1 MHLLIIQFKN
11 RKKIIEL
18 QLNELL
24 QIIIKELLKKLSQK
38 QNIFLVLQ
46 CLIYIIMAV

>member
-1 MHLLIIQFKN
+1 MHLLIIKFKN

-46 CLIYIIMAV
+46 C

>member
-24 QIIIKELLKKLSQK
+24 QIIIKEFLKKLSQK

-46 CLIYIIMAV
+46 C

>member
-24 QIIIKELLKKLSQK
+24 QIIIKELLKKLRQK

-46 CLIYIIMAV
+46 C

>member
-18 QLNELL
+18 QLNDLL

-46 CLIYIIMAV
+46 C

>member
-11 RKKIIEL
+11 RKKIIQL

-38 QNIFLVLQ
+38 EHIFLVLQ
-46 CLIYIIMAV
+46 C

>member
-46 CLIYIIMAV
+46 C

>member
-18 QLNELL
+18 QFNELL

-46 CLIYIIMAV
+46 C

>member
-24 QIIIKELLKKLSQK
+24 QSIIKEFLKKLSQK

-46 CLIYIIMAV
+46 C

>member
-1 MHLLIIQFKN
+1 MHLSIIQFKN

-38 QNIFLVLQ
+38 QNIFLGLQ
-46 CLIYIIMAV
+46 C

>member
-18 QLNELL
+18 QLNDLL

-38 QNIFLVLQ
+38 EHIFLVLQ
-46 CLIYIIMAV
+46 C